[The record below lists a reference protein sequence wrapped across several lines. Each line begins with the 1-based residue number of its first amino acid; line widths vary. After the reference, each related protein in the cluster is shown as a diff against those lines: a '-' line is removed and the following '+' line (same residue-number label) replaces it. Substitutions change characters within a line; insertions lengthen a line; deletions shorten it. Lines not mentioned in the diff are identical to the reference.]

1 MQIPYVKYLKTK
13 NQDTLLVYFERNTLF
28 FKIGTQSG
36 WSHPQIIADQVNP
49 SFALNQYQQEIFVL
63 YSTRLGELYI
73 IRTKDFIKWDR
84 KQISIEKRDLSQ
96 TKFFMIPDQNALHL
110 FYHIPTETVN
120 VHALVYT
127 VFRNGKWEK
136 PCQIDRFLPF
146 GQTPFFTG
154 KRHQKHILLYYR
166 TVRNII
172 TVREML
178 LSPSTIGSMYPVIQT
193 PYPCSDLSIIQDRE
207 RIHLL
212 YIIKGLFRSQVIYQ
226 YKQSASI
233 SAPRILWESSSCE
246 QCLIFQQNNKLQAIW
261 ISNGQP
267 YCCQS
272 INNGNSFSPIEQYT
286 ARFPY
291 HCIKGEFLPEENA
304 TLNASE
310 AFGDAQNGFQL
321 AVFHSAASTITL
333 LTNDIIAASR
343 TSPENISDFT
353 SEQHSKS
360 QQIEEL
366 TKLLVHRGEEI
377 AKLNMRW
384 REKHNQTETEKQ
396 NLTLQVASLEL
407 ENQALKQRIIDL
419 EALQL
424 QTETQQQQ
432 SEITAQQQN
441 IAISEQ
447 QNTEQKEALFP
458 KQQDSSFMEQDI
470 SQQQD
475 SSFMEQD
482 ISQQQDSSF
491 MEQDI
496 SQQQDSSFMEQDIS
510 QQQDSSFMEQDIS
523 QQSSSPFP
531 QNKQQTS

>member
-49 SFALNQYQQEIFVL
+49 SFALSQYNDEIFIL

-73 IRTKDFIKWDR
+73 IRTKDFVQWDR

-96 TKFFMIPDQNALHL
+96 TKFFMIPDQNLLHL
-110 FYHIPTETVN
+110 FYHLPTETTG
-120 VHALVYT
+120 VHALIYT

-146 GQTPFFTG
+146 GQTPFLTG

-166 TVRNII
+166 TARNII

-212 YIIKGLFRSQVIYQ
+212 YIVKGLFRSQVIYQ
-226 YKQSASI
+226 YKQAASI

-246 QCLIFQQNNKLQAIW
+246 QCLIFQQNNHLHTIW

-272 INNGNSFSPIEQYT
+272 VNNGNSFSPIEQYT
-286 ARFPY
+286 AFFPY
-291 HCIKGEFLPEENA
+291 HCIKGEFIPEENSSFH
-304 TLNASE
+304 ASE

-321 AVFHSAASTITL
+321 AVFTSATPAITL
-333 LTNDIIAASR
+333 LTNDIIAASKE
-343 TSPENISDFT
+343 SIESIDFQAT
-353 SEQHSKS
+353 SESKN
-360 QQIEEL
+360 QKIEEL
-366 TKLLVHRGEEI
+366 TKLLVRRGEEI
-377 AKLNMRW
+377 ANLNMRW
-384 REKHNQTETEKQ
+384 REKHHQTEAEKQ

-407 ENQALKQRIIDL
+407 ENQTLKEKIAIL
-419 EALQL
+419 EALQKKEEP
-424 QTETQQQQ
+424 Q
-432 SEITAQQQN
+432 
-441 IAISEQ
+441 
-447 QNTEQKEALFP
+447 EQKEEKKEPEEEQEKQEEEKQKELESSLF
-458 KQQDSSFMEQDI
+458 SEQC
-470 SQQQD
+470 
-475 SSFMEQD
+475 EQE
-482 ISQQQDSSF
+482 SL
-491 MEQDI
+491 EL
-496 SQQQDSSFMEQDIS
+496 
-510 QQQDSSFMEQDIS
+510 
-523 QQSSSPFP
+523 
-531 QNKQQTS
+531 